1 MSRTTIVKSH
11 VLHVKLSFTYT
22 NVLPVNTIIVIIY
35 INQFTLD
42 KTNISYNFR
51 SKELQVRDND
61 SSIVCIILQANL
73 ILPVNFYY
81 YYQTITNS
89 NSQIL

>member
-1 MSRTTIVKSH
+1 M
-11 VLHVKLSFTYT
+11 
-22 NVLPVNTIIVIIY
+22 
-35 INQFTLD
+35 
-42 KTNISYNFR
+42 SYNFR

-73 ILPVNFYY
+73 ILPFNYYY

>member
-1 MSRTTIVKSH
+1 MHNQTTETTVKSVMSRTTIVKSH

-42 KTNISYNFR
+42 KN
-51 SKELQVRDND
+51 KH
-61 SSIVCIILQANL
+61 II
-73 ILPVNFYY
+73 
-81 YYQTITNS
+81 
-89 NSQIL
+89 

>member
-1 MSRTTIVKSH
+1 M
-11 VLHVKLSFTYT
+11 
-22 NVLPVNTIIVIIY
+22 
-35 INQFTLD
+35 
-42 KTNISYNFR
+42 SYNFR

-73 ILPVNFYY
+73 ILPFNYYY

-89 NSQIL
+89 NSQILQQQTKRKEREERNSK

>member
-51 SKELQVRDND
+51 SKELQVRGNDNN
-61 SSIVCIILQANL
+61 IVCIILQAK
-73 ILPVNFYY
+73 VSHF
-81 YYQTITNS
+81 TRV
-89 NSQIL
+89 